1 MPASASAFP
10 SSLGS
15 DPSRPRSGKSAP
27 ALSLAGVGA
36 RPQNGSNLCAATL
49 DGSPQSPSWEG
60 AAVVPLDRQRGAQRL
75 VNGPSSKCSENTKL
89 LQTVFGQ
96 GSKLSLARALA
107 AATSSSRPT
116 TAAALWPV
124 RFRGCLSAHNSGG
137 TLAASTGMI
146 AAGCAVRCRRLRAGG
161 GNPLGLTSF
170 PLSWFVRLPADLV
183 LDTWLGSHSTRASP
197 GSSSIRFSRLPSS
210 NTISIN
216 LSRLPSEGH
225 GSPRSAKCA
234 SLGSSGCQLTK

>member
-1 MPASASAFP
+1 
-10 SSLGS
+10 
-15 DPSRPRSGKSAP
+15 
-27 ALSLAGVGA
+27 
-36 RPQNGSNLCAATL
+36 
-49 DGSPQSPSWEG
+49 
-60 AAVVPLDRQRGAQRL
+60 VVPLDEQRGAQRL
-75 VNGPSSKCSENTKL
+75 VNGPSSKSSENTKL

-116 TAAALWPV
+116 TAAASWPV
-124 RFRGCLSAHNSGG
+124 RFRGRLSAHSSGG

-146 AAGCAVRCRRLRAGG
+146 AAACAARCGRLREPTESHFISAVLVRQTACRR
-161 GNPLGLTSF
+161 NP
-170 PLSWFVRLPADLV
+170 VRV
-183 LDTWLGSHSTRASP
+183 LNTWLGGHSTRASP

-225 GSPRSAKCA
+225 GSPRSANDA
-234 SLGSSGCQLTK
+234 VGERGLSAGAH